1 MKAMDRSNGYEG
13 VAADFLAGRAGPQSP
28 GIGAAT
34 VRERARQLT
43 PGATVLDLGCG
54 SGVPITS
61 VLVEAGLAVYAL
73 DSAPSLVAAF
83 KRRFPDTPVVCEA
96 AKTRRFLSPVRS
108 DSELGVMFLSSP
120 PAQHALIRRIG
131 GALNFGGR
139 LLFTSPGEAVSW
151 NDAMTGRESRSLGA
165 VEYRRLLSAAGLA
178 VVTRATTRAKTI
190 TTRPSRYP
198 SPRFQPHRRGWS
210 PRE

>member
-1 MKAMDRSNGYEG
+1 M
-13 VAADFLAGRAGPQSP
+13 
-28 GIGAAT
+28 
-34 VRERARQLT
+34 
-43 PGATVLDLGCG
+43 LDLGCG

-96 AKTRRFLSPVRS
+96 AEDSPFFDRQFEAILSWG
-108 DSELGVMFLSSP
+108 LMFLLSP

-178 VVTRATTRAKTI
+178 VVRECDDEGENHYYEAIKVSVASVSAT
-190 TTRPSRYP
+190 
-198 SPRFQPHRRGWS
+198 SPRVVS
-210 PRE
+210 